1 LLREKYV
8 FRLYLFADTS
18 DIKMGEIVTTLGWL
32 DGLPIALDFQID
44 NWIVFYASFESSKL
58 ENDWWINPKAAVAML
73 K

>member
-1 LLREKYV
+1 
-8 FRLYLFADTS
+8 
-18 DIKMGEIVTTLGWL
+18 MGEIVTTLGWL